1 MGFPVYFAI
10 EFSFSVEPLRTA
22 TSVFPKKHLGWS
34 LGFELQASNL
44 AEQFYVKNISRL
56 R

>member
-10 EFSFSVEPLRTA
+10 LFESFSVEPLRTA
-22 TSVFPKKHLGWS
+22 TLAFPKKH

-56 R
+56 L